1 MNFELAVWMK
11 FREKMNNM
19 EKKKLSVQILALLL
33 QSFYI
38 TTHFLHFWHC
48 EIISFLPKSK
58 REKLSEADV
67 ISLLDSNFWTF
78 M

>member
-1 MNFELAVWMK
+1 MNFELAVWLK

-33 QSFYI
+33 QSFHI

-48 EIISFLPKSK
+48 EIISFLHKSK